1 MMSIRTLNLLA
12 MTALVIMGVVG
23 AFAIH
28 RLVATDLGSGL
39 LSWAEDGVF
48 LSLAYGA
55 CLLLGTSGMS
65 GTAYWILRRH

>member
-12 MTALVIMGVVG
+12 MTALAVMGAVG
-23 AFAIH
+23 VFSIH

-39 LSWAEDGVF
+39 LTWTEDGAF

-55 CLLLGTSGMS
+55 CLVLGAAGLSG
-65 GTAYWILRRH
+65 AIYWTFRRH